1 MPDKDL
7 FVILKKV
14 CIQII
19 CIEKGEDKE
28 EMENALHYKIRACH
42 TQYQKEIVAHI
53 HKRTELRPGEPKILE
68 YLLEHEPC
76 EQKQIATG
84 CSLDPASVTGIL
96 KRMEERDLITREM
109 KHGNRR
115 SLYVS
120 LTDFGEEMA
129 EKVEESFAVIDAAA
143 QREIAEEELEQFE
156 RILEKIQKNLSEL
169 AAEETVDIEKRK

>member
-1 MPDKDL
+1 
-7 FVILKKV
+7 
-14 CIQII
+14 
-19 CIEKGEDKE
+19 
-28 EMENALHYKIRACH
+28 
-42 TQYQKEIVAHI
+42 
-53 HKRTELRPGEPKILE
+53 
-68 YLLEHEPC
+68 
-76 EQKQIATG
+76 
-84 CSLDPASVTGIL
+84 
-96 KRMEERDLITREM
+96 M

-129 EKVEESFAVIDAAA
+129 EKVEESFAVIDTAA

>member
-68 YLLEHEPC
+68 YLLEHRPDAKMVD
-76 EQKQIATG
+76 EQ
-84 CSLDPASVTGIL
+84 
-96 KRMEERDLITREM
+96 
-109 KHGNRR
+109 
-115 SLYVS
+115 
-120 LTDFGEEMA
+120 
-129 EKVEESFAVIDAAA
+129 
-143 QREIAEEELEQFE
+143 
-156 RILEKIQKNLSEL
+156 LSEL
-169 AAEETVDIEKRK
+169 APWSDKVKASCQKQ